1 MANLD
6 AAATLKN
13 VSAHCKEYGFIYP
26 SSEIYDG
33 LSAAYDYGPYG
44 ADLKNNIKNYW
55 WQAMTRL
62 HRNIVGIDSS
72 IFMHPTTWKASGH
85 VDAFNDPL
93 IDNKDSKKRYRA
105 DVLLEDQIA
114 KIQGKIDKEVTKAAK
129 RFGDDFDEAQFLDTN
144 GRVKGY
150 QKQIGNIENTLKT
163 ALESGELSKIKDLIE
178 ELGIADPVSGSKN
191 WTDVRQFNLMFSTE
205 LGSVAGEAGKIYLRP
220 ELVYTR
226 TKSTYSV
233 DGNNNDYN
241 ISKLDLPVLLGYK
254 IIGPLHVFAGPA
266 FQYTLSNDLD
276 GLNVEDVE
284 NDFTVGLNIG
294 AGVNLGKLGLDV
306 RYERGFSENEAEFI
320 GNNVTDISG
329 RVDSRPSQVIFSLS
343 LKL

>member
-1 MANLD
+1 MKQ
-6 AAATLKN
+6 TLLMG
-13 VSAHCKEYGFIYP
+13 VLALFSTVAFAQSGTGFGIKA
-26 SSEIYDG
+26 G
-33 LSAAYDYGPYG
+33 LSYNKNG
-44 ADLKNNIKNYW
+44 DLIS
-55 WQAMTRL
+55 AVGDAGE
-62 HRNIVGIDSS
+62 NIVDGGEG
-72 IFMHPTTWKASGH
+72 KAGYH
-85 VDAFNDPL
+85 VGFW
-93 IDNKDSKKRYRA
+93 
-105 DVLLEDQIA
+105 
-114 KIQGKIDKEVTKAAK
+114 GKL
-129 RFGDDFDEAQFLDTN
+129 DF
-144 GRVKGY
+144 
-150 QKQIGNIENTLKT
+150 
-163 ALESGELSKIKDLIE
+163 
-178 ELGIADPVSGSKN
+178 P
-191 WTDVRQFNLMFSTE
+191 
-205 LGSVAGEAGKIYLRP
+205 KIYLRP

-233 DGNNNDYN
+233 DGSTSDYD

-254 IIGPLHVFAGPA
+254 IIGPLHIFAGPA